1 MLSKSRAVHIKSTV
15 AFGNHHAISGV
26 VTREFVPTSPRST
39 LCLFTRPDQ
48 SDNNQREA
56 LVEQPVFSAQTHSLL
71 LHLLSVNNSSR
82 TGSVGFISAPH
93 GYATVSPALKYT
105 VMERSSDASAEVV
118 TLQLE
123 PGEVLALYG
132 FLALG
137 AHFAAVISGEDSPF
151 SPDEIRSHIATIGE
165 TASDTLMAKLVEA
178 GTAVRDRAR
187 LPMSSPS
194 IDET

>member
-1 MLSKSRAVHIKSTV
+1 MLSKSRAIHIKSTV
-15 AFGNHHAISGV
+15 AFGNHHTISGV

-118 TLQLE
+118 TLQLD
-123 PGEVLALYG
+123 PAEVLA
-132 FLALG
+132 
-137 AHFAAVISGEDSPF
+137 
-151 SPDEIRSHIATIGE
+151 
-165 TASDTLMAKLVEA
+165 TLQLS
-178 GTAVRDRAR
+178 RAR
-187 LPMSSPS
+187 CALRSGYLGRR
-194 IDET
+194 